1 MYKLVIL
8 IEAPDDWSAFEA
20 GWPQFLHH
28 AERMPG
34 LRREATSRVEEVL
47 FGNRT
52 ISIVHELFFDSRQ
65 AAQEAMASPQGSE
78 AGRRLQELT
87 QGRMTLLFA
96 EHKEDE
102 LENILKYRQDE
113 AESGPLAD
121 SNASVT
127 RPRFPG

>member
-8 IEAPDDWSAFEA
+8 IETPEDWSAFEA
-20 GWPQFLHH
+20 GWPQFLRH

-34 LRREATSRVEEVL
+34 LRREATSRVDGVL
-47 FGNRT
+47 FGNRA
-52 ISIVHELFFDSRQ
+52 IAIIHELFFDSRQ

-102 LENILKYRQDE
+102 LENILKYRQAE
-113 AESGPLAD
+113 AESGSVAG
-121 SNASVT
+121 SNESIS